1 MKKFLVLTAVLSC
14 IAGVSAKE
22 LKVLMIGNSFSNSV
36 KLYLPKV
43 TESAKKHKLIL
54 GSASIGGC
62 ALMKHCN
69 NIDKEQK
76 DPNFKSY
83 TFTFT
88 GEKTR
93 KSSVTEAIKYRKW
106 DIVTIQQVSHQSF
119 KKEMTREYAAKLIAY
134 IRKLA
139 PQAEIVIHQTWAYR
153 QDNPKFHNKK
163 APLTQEQMYNGL
175 VENYNELAKTHK
187 LRIIPVGTAVQL
199 YRKALP
205 VKEVKYTEAQLKALK
220 RTDKLP
226 DLTGGDPVGKLTW
239 LKKSDK
245 HVYNDRAHLSQEGAF
260 LQACVWYMFLFDE
273 PASGI
278 RMNFKNAKNQPLML
292 KCAEEALKQYKK

>member
-1 MKKFLVLTAVLSC
+1 MKKTFFLLTALLC
-14 IAGVSAKE
+14 AAGLAAKE
-22 LKVLMIGNSFSNSV
+22 LKVLMIGNSFSRSV
-36 KLYLPKV
+36 TQFLPQVVK
-43 TESAKKHKLIL
+43 AGKKHTLL
-54 GSASIGGC
+54 LASASIGGC
-62 ALMKHCN
+62 SLQKHCA

-83 TFTFT
+83 VISVT
-88 GEKTR
+88 GEKGR
-93 KSSVTEAIKYRKW
+93 KGRMSDILTYKKW

-153 QDNPKFHNKK
+153 SDNPMFHKK
-163 APLTQEQMYNGL
+163 DKPFTQEQMYNGL

-205 VKEVKYTEAQLKALK
+205 VKAVKYTSEQIKALK
-220 RTDKLP
+220 RPAVL
-226 DLTGGDPVGKLTW
+226 DLSGGDLVGWMRW
-239 LKKSDK
+239 LKKDAK
-245 HVYNDRAHLSQEGAF
+245 EPYNDRAHLGRAGAYV
-260 LQACVWYMFLFDE
+260 QGCVWYMFLFDE
-273 PASGI
+273 DAKGI
-278 RMNFKNAKNQPLML
+278 KLDYKSPHRSLML
-292 KCAEEALKQYKK
+292 KCAEEAVKQYRK

>member
-1 MKKFLVLTAVLSC
+1 MKKTTLLLAVLLCTVS
-14 IAGVSAKE
+14 VSAKE

-36 KLYLPKV
+36 KQYLPKV
-43 TESAKKHKLIL
+43 AASAKKHTLIL

-62 ALMKHCN
+62 SLQKHCA

-76 DPNFKSY
+76 DPAFKSY
-83 TFTFT
+83 TFTCT
-88 GEKTR
+88 GEKAR
-93 KSSVTEAIKYRKW
+93 KGSVTEALKHKKW

-153 QDNPKFHNKK
+153 LDNPIFHSAK

-175 VENYNELAKTHK
+175 VENYKELAKTHN
-187 LRIIPVGTAVQL
+187 LRIIPMGTAVQL

-205 VKEVKYTEAQLKALK
+205 VKEVKYTQADIEALK
-220 RTDKLP
+220 RPAVL
-226 DLTGGDPVGKLTW
+226 DLTGGDLVGWMRWRKPA
-239 LKKSDK
+239 DK
-245 HVYNDRAHLSQEGAF
+245 APYNDRAHLSQEGAF
-260 LQACVWYMFLFDE
+260 LQGCLWYMFLFDE
-273 PASGI
+273 PASAI
-278 RMNFKNAKNQPLML
+278 TMKFDKARNQPLML

>member
-1 MKKFLVLTAVLSC
+1 MKKILMLVAVFCC

-36 KLYLPKV
+36 KQYLPKV
-43 TESAKKHKLIL
+43 TESAKKHTLIL

-62 ALMKHCN
+62 SLQKHCAH
-69 NIDKEQK
+69 IDKEQK
-76 DPNFKSY
+76 DPKFNAY
-83 TFTFT
+83 RFTMT
-88 GEKTR
+88 GEKER
-93 KSSVTEAIKYRKW
+93 KSSITESLKYKKW
-106 DIVTIQQVSHQSF
+106 DIVTIQQVSHQSY

-153 QDNPKFHNKK
+153 LDNPKFHSAK

-199 YRKALP
+199 YRKNLP
-205 VKEVKYTEAQLKALK
+205 VKEVKYTQEDIKALK
-220 RTDKLP
+220 RPAVL
-226 DLTGGDPVGKLTW
+226 DLTGGDLVGWMRW
-239 LKKSDK
+239 LKPGDK
-245 HVYNDRAHLSQEGAF
+245 EPYNDRAHLSKEGAF
-260 LQACVWYMFLFDE
+260 MQACVWYMFLFDE
-273 PASGI
+273 PASSI
-278 RMNFKNAKNQPLML
+278 KMQFKQAKNQPLML
-292 KCAEEALKQYKK
+292 KCAEEALQQYKK